1 MKHGKKSVQTQNRES
16 GFTLLETA
24 AATMIMTIGL
34 MAIMQLFVL
43 SMVYNKSSTQTTIA
57 ATLAKR
63 QIERLLALPLPP
75 SNEPP
80 PLGYSATGAQL
91 GNANKVNG
99 YFENYYVDFDRNGQK
114 GTMRL
119 SSTPFYDGQAIS
131 YVVTWIV
138 EPDNV
143 TVLDPVTN
151 AQTPALPG
159 LRRITIRAEA
169 TQAGM
174 LGNSQAGTNGGI
186 ATQAP
191 ESAQL
196 STIRTPF
203 N

>member
-1 MKHGKKSVQTQNRES
+1 MNQQRQNSACKTNES

-24 AATMIMTIGL
+24 AATMIMMVGL

-63 QIERLLALPLPP
+63 QMEKLLSLPLPAAT
-75 SNEPP
+75 EPA
-80 PLGYSATGAQL
+80 PLGFGGAL
-91 GNANKVNG
+91 GNANKVTG
-99 YFENYYVDFDRNGQK
+99 YYENYYVDFDRSGVK

-119 SSTPFYDGQAIS
+119 STTAFFTDQPIS
-131 YVVTWIV
+131 YVVTWKV
-138 EPDNV
+138 ERDSV

-151 AQTPALPG
+151 TQVPALPG
-159 LRRITIRAEA
+159 LRRITVQAEA

-174 LGNSQAGTNGGI
+174 LGNAMTRGVGQSSTL
-186 ATQAP
+186 TP
-191 ESAQL
+191 ESAQI
-196 STIRTPF
+196 STIRTPY